1 LREIIE
7 QQLARTKELEKSTG
21 RIIRWLF
28 HRNGRPIKTFRRSW
42 VTACVKAGLR
52 MRITCKECDSAEKV
66 FFRKSKK
73 NISHTDALYRTIGAW
88 LIIFFIPNFR
98 E

>member
-28 HRNGRPIKTFRRSW
+28 HRQIVAQPNGKTPSLIG
-42 VTACVKAGLR
+42 VK
-52 MRITCKECDSAEKV
+52 
-66 FFRKSKK
+66 
-73 NISHTDALYRTIGAW
+73 YRV
-88 LIIFFIPNFR
+88 